1 LRKKLKRTSNKEVN
15 TEIQQQKKK
24 FNNNSELKDYVY
36 RAIYTKILPKLLKKK
51 AWIFQPDSRSRSIA
65 ETAVQVSKQVRKN
78 ADLTQDQLSEQKIL
92 QKLLKEKAWIFQPD
106 SRSRS
111 IAETAVQVSNSTQ
124 VIDQPR
130 EQLMNLF
137 IDKFKT
143 KSWFPWIL
151 SRAKRQILLDFLK
164 FKKEI
169 ARAR

>member
-36 RAIYTKILPKLLKKK
+36 RAIYTKILPKLLKK
-51 AWIFQPDSRSRSIA
+51 
-65 ETAVQVSKQVRKN
+65 
-78 ADLTQDQLSEQKIL
+78 
-92 QKLLKEKAWIFQPD
+92 KAWIFQPD